1 MKSDVPLVVFRLDR
15 QRYAVLLRAVERI
28 IRAVEVTRLPNAP
41 GTVLGIIDMEGRV
54 LPVLDVRRK
63 LSLPAREITPSDHF
77 LIASTSQRSV
87 VFVVDDLQG
96 VVEQPEASIVDT
108 TQIFPGL
115 VHIRNAAQSDDGLIL
130 IQDLEKFFSTDEVCI
145 LDEALAQYGTGR

>member
-1 MKSDVPLVVFRLDR
+1 MKNDVSLVVFCLDR
-15 QRYAVLLRAVERI
+15 QRYAVLLRVVERI
-28 IRAVEVTRLPNAP
+28 IRAVEITRLPDAP
-41 GTVLGIIDMEGRV
+41 SAVLGIIDLEGRV
-54 LPVLDVRRK
+54 LPVLDIRRK
-63 LSLPAREITPSDHF
+63 LSLPERELATSDHF
-77 LIASTSQRSV
+77 LIASASQRSV
-87 VFVVDDLQG
+87 VLVVDDLQG

-115 VHIRNAAQSDDGLIL
+115 VHIRSAAQSDDGLIL